1 MAANVG
7 GLLEGRVVAV
17 TGGGRGVGRAHA
29 LACARA
35 GARVLVNDLGCDPE
49 GVGSDPR
56 VAEEVARA
64 IREAGGEA
72 SADATDVGTA
82 AGPQRV
88 VERALE
94 VFGRL
99 DAVIGAAGVVGDR
112 GVLKMDDATLDRM
125 IDVHVR
131 GAFGLVRAA
140 GRAFLDREVPG
151 SIVLCTGTV
160 GFFGAARQS
169 ALAATSA
176 AVAGLVR
183 SAAIE
188 LRRHQIRVNAI
199 APTART
205 RTTEALPLFRGI
217 APDSMGPELI
227 APVGVF
233 LSSDLASEVSGEVLG
248 VAGARVYA
256 IQGRETPGWFGDG
269 GVPSPQ
275 DIADAWSDIT
285 RA

>member
-1 MAANVG
+1 MDEG
-7 GLLEGRVVAV
+7 SGLLAGRVVAV
-17 TGGGRGVGRAHA
+17 TGGGRGIGRAHA
-29 LACARA
+29 LACAQA
-35 GARVLVNDLGCDPE
+35 GARVLVNDLGCELDGE
-49 GVGSDPR
+49 GSDPR
-56 VAEEVARA
+56 VAEEVAEA
-64 IREAGGEA
+64 IRAAGGEA
-72 SADATDVGTA
+72 VADATDVGA
-82 AGPQRV
+82 PGGPQRV

-94 VFGRL
+94 VFGQL
-99 DAVIGAAGVVGDR
+99 DAVIGAAGMVADR
-112 GVLKMDDATLDRM
+112 SVLKMDDAVLERM

-140 GRAFLDREVPG
+140 GRAFVDRSVPG
-151 SIVLCTGTV
+151 SIVLCTATV

-176 AVAGLVR
+176 AVVGLVR
-183 SAAIE
+183 SSAIE
-188 LRRHQIRVNAI
+188 LRRHGIRVNAI

-205 RTTEALPLFRGI
+205 RTTETLPLFRGI
-217 APDSMGPELI
+217 SEDSMGPELI

-233 LSSDLASEVSGEVLG
+233 LTSELASEVSGEVLG

-269 GVPSPQ
+269 GLPSPQ
-275 DIADAWSDIT
+275 DIANAWSDIT